1 MHRGSTAPPRRA
13 SACWNRA
20 PERLHVPS
28 YNREGLQRKCG
39 KAKLEEPESR
49 LGQVVSKSTL
59 LSFPRARQGFRQIA
73 SLPKLLLL
81 LLPLAVLRRSIAAPM
96 DTAQRK
102 TRRFRLS
109 RNHTGPIHEPRGTAR
124 LRESAAAILCLA
136 LPRLGLAW
144 RTIRICVR
152 SHVSTS
158 DLRRLLKQFIKC

>member
-20 PERLHVPS
+20 PERLSALCRRQHT
-28 YNREGLQRKCG
+28 REGLQRKCNRE
-39 KAKLEEPESR
+39 AELEEPESR
-49 LGQVVSKSTL
+49 LGQGVSKSTL
-59 LSFPRARQGFRQIA
+59 LSFPRARQGSRQMA
-73 SLPKLLLL
+73 SLPKLPLL

-136 LPRLGLAW
+136 LPCQGLAW
-144 RTIRICVR
+144 LGAQYEYACVR
-152 SHVSTS
+152 T
-158 DLRRLLKQFIKC
+158 